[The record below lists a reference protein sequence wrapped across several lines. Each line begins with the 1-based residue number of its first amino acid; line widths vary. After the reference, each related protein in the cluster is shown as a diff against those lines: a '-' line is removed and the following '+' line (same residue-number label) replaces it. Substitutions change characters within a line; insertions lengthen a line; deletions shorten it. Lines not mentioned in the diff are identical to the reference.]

1 MCWRLISSKIDGGG
15 ERDRTD
21 DLLLAKQALSQL
33 SYTPSS
39 NMVGLVGLEPTTPAL
54 SRRCSNQLSYRPFTF
69 GCEASGCGTVQ
80 PGAKARSCSVL
91 SRLTFTR
98 CVSTTADKGG
108 RKKLSAI
115 FQKGGDPAAPSDT
128 ATLLRLHPSHEPCR
142 GNRPPC
148 G

>member
-1 MCWRLISSKIDGGG
+1 MTGSNRRPPACKAGALPAELIPQCLMDG
-15 ERDRTD
+15 
-21 DLLLAKQALSQL
+21 
-33 SYTPSS
+33 
-39 NMVGLVGLEPTTPAL
+39 MVGLVGLEPTTPAL

-69 GCEASGCGTVQ
+69 AVTVERKRNISRVPRHAAVACPASSLSHTV
-80 PGAKARSCSVL
+80 C
-91 SRLTFTR
+91 
-98 CVSTTADKGG
+98 STTADKCG
-108 RKKLSAI
+108 RPNLSAI